1 MGEPLDIVFTT
12 EIVKEKNSGWAC
24 VLLENSVE
32 IFGTGKA
39 VKVRGQV
46 DGHDYEATMMSSG
59 GIHMMPLRAP
69 FRKKIGKDLGD
80 QVTVHLRERFS

>member
-1 MGEPLDIVFTT
+1 MNEPLDITFTA
-12 EIVKEKNSGWAC
+12 EIVSEKNSGWAC
-24 VLLENSVE
+24 VLLKDSVE

-39 VKVRGQV
+39 VKVRGTV
-46 DGHDYEATMMSSG
+46 DGEDYDATMMSSG

-80 QVTVHLRERFS
+80 IVDVRLTERIN